1 MITFEQY
8 LDYRISLG
16 YDEIN
21 EAEKGFFSNLW
32 QKAKD
37 SYSSARGNPEDDVQ
51 LKNTLEGWS
60 DKVTPHISKAAK
72 LANEHANKLGISV
85 PLATSIILS
94 GMLGGPAAIPMSVLM
109 YYVNKPVGK
118 MASKAFDKGVAAVQN
133 LTGQNKQNQARPMQ
147 QASQPNTPTNVMA
160 ANKPKTPVAAAAKP
174 STTDDEYF
182 KSYSSPDRFSDH
194 FESDYECA
202 SFYLEQYSRKFDF
215 QSYAAIRDLQEGVY
229 GDYTRKAGEYVGSKI
244 KDFGNWLGGKVDKGH
259 EYAKQAKN
267 WWDEKGSDQVSG
279 AIGKGLGFVAGKSV
293 KYAGNISHLITSS
306 FSSMAKWATQNKLP
320 IAKTLFLMAVGAATG
335 IAVGA
340 AVNFI
345 AAKALALSKAVK
357 PEEVNDWLK
366 DNYKMEI
373 AKDKETGDYVI
384 QGGDQL
390 YNKTGQLTPAHQGP
404 TDSDTYISSYT
415 FGHDQTT
422 QLINNKANAVSDTLQ
437 RNDTFTNVIFQKTD
451 IQGMPDEN
459 LLLSFNATITPQTGE
474 TAKDVLNRAYQTLK
488 DTLTEKG
495 LMADIEQFKS
505 ITTNIKPNQPIDIA
519 AIIKPDANLIGGA
532 VGGAIGAK
540 TGSKK

>member
-21 EAEKGFFSNLW
+21 EAEKGFLSNLW

-37 SYSSARGNPEDDVQ
+37 SYSSTRGNPEDDVQ

-60 DKVTPHISKAAK
+60 DKVTPHIAKAAK
-72 LANEHANKLGISV
+72 LANEHAKKLGISV
-85 PLATSIILS
+85 PLATAIILS

-118 MASKAFDKGVAAVQN
+118 MASKAFDKGVATIQN
-133 LTGQNKQNQARPMQ
+133 LTGQNKQNQAKPMQ
-147 QASQPNTPTNVMA
+147 Q

-215 QSYAAIRDLQEGVY
+215 QSYVAIRDLQEGAY

-267 WWDEKGSDQVSG
+267 WWDKEGSDKVSG

-293 KYAGNISHLITSS
+293 KYASNISHLITSS
-306 FSSMAKWATQNKLP
+306 FSSMAKWATQNKLA
-320 IAKTLFLMAVGAATG
+320 IGKTLFLMAVGAATG

-366 DNYKMEI
+366 ENFKMEI
-373 AKDKETGDYVI
+373 KQNEDGDYEVY
-384 QGGDQL
+384 GDQL
-390 YNKTGQLTPAHQGP
+390 YTNTGAKPHHTEVGGYTPDQYVTSVQNHIKDVTDGLT
-404 TDSDTYISSYT
+404 T
-415 FGHDQTT
+415 
-422 QLINNKANAVSDTLQ
+422 
-437 RNDTFTNVIFQKTD
+437 DTFTNVNFGKLIDKSV
-451 IQGMPDEN
+451 GPDVMSLN
-459 LLLSFNATITPQTGE
+459 FHGTITPQAGE
-474 TAKDVLNRAYQTLK
+474 AVKDVLNRAYQSLK
-488 DTLTEKG
+488 DNLAANGFT
-495 LMADIEQFKS
+495 ADIEQFKQIS
-505 ITTNIKPNQPIDIA
+505 AYKNFGYYPDQPIQVS
-519 AIIKPDANLIGGA
+519 AIIKPATSSANLIGGA

-540 TGSKK
+540 TGAKK